1 MLGSW
6 NGWTRALLLIEE
18 PRPFRMVGRESQKT
32 RRKRECEGSPQAPT
46 MLRLDVRRGLHQK
59 KKKKKKKK
67 KTKKSSL
74 SLQIFSISNEL
85 NVIYF
90 IVKI

>member
-32 RRKRECEGSPQAPT
+32 RRKRDRQGSPQAPT
-46 MLRLDVRRGLHQK
+46 MLRLDVRRALNK

>member
-1 MLGSW
+1 LGSW

-46 MLRLDVRRGLHQK
+46 MLRLDVRRGLHHN
-59 KKKKKKKK
+59 K